1 MPVTLVALCP
11 SRSARA
17 YPALASCMSETAS
30 SISCSLT
37 GESVNSSVLVAVTS
51 GFDLSVTVQVMATVR
66 AVPSGRTTVA
76 W

>member
-1 MPVTLVALCP
+1 
-11 SRSARA
+11 
-17 YPALASCMSETAS
+17 MSETAS

-51 GFDLSVTVQVMATVR
+51 GFDLSVTVQAMATVR